1 MQACVLTAE
10 CTARVN
16 VSIRDDDI
24 ARARAG
30 ELNVSDM
37 PTSALEEARER
48 RRQISAVDALVVA
61 IAERHEQALV
71 ISSSVADVVAL

>member
-1 MQACVLTAE
+1 M
-10 CTARVN
+10 N
-16 VSIRDDDI
+16 VSIRYDGI

-30 ELNVSDM
+30 EFNASAVA
-37 PTSALEEARER
+37 TSALEKDHER